1 MHKLSQGWKSEDEK
15 KTRGRI
21 FLASLS
27 ASEPRDP
34 VCGLL
39 GRVSGSRG
47 VTESLFLLSSTE
59 PLFLLSSTQ
68 PFSLLSL
75 QVLST
80 VPLSLTEPLFLCH
93 GTKVTEPLIT
103 HSHILTHICSVLCA
117 ILTFSP
123 TCAVCHSHPQLARD
137 AHHVKRRPLLKQ
149 GHWFGNPS
157 VVSELGPY
165 TLYTTILN
173 VLEIWG
179 QIAKWSN
186 RLSSYLNNILLRCY
200 SLWRGLNV
208 RELPLY

>member
-1 MHKLSQGWKSEDEK
+1 MKRKADEEF
-15 KTRGRI
+15 

-103 HSHILTHICSVLCA
+103 HSHILTHICSVPFAPTACQGRSPRQKKAAPETGTLIWKSLCSQRARA
-117 ILTFSP
+117 IHF
-123 TCAVCHSHPQLARD
+123 VHNN
-137 AHHVKRRPLLKQ
+137 LKC
-149 GHWFGNPS
+149 S
-157 VVSELGPY
+157 
-165 TLYTTILN
+165 
-173 VLEIWG
+173 
-179 QIAKWSN
+179 
-186 RLSSYLNNILLRCY
+186 
-200 SLWRGLNV
+200 
-208 RELPLY
+208 

>member
-1 MHKLSQGWKSEDEK
+1 MKRKPEEEF
-15 KTRGRI
+15 

-103 HSHILTHICSVLCA
+103 HSHILAHICSVPFAPTACQGRSPRQKKAAPETGTLIWKSLCSQRARA
-117 ILTFSP
+117 IHFE
-123 TCAVCHSHPQLARD
+123 HNN
-137 AHHVKRRPLLKQ
+137 LKC
-149 GHWFGNPS
+149 
-157 VVSELGPY
+157 
-165 TLYTTILN
+165 T
-173 VLEIWG
+173 
-179 QIAKWSN
+179 
-186 RLSSYLNNILLRCY
+186 
-200 SLWRGLNV
+200 
-208 RELPLY
+208 

>member
-1 MHKLSQGWKSEDEK
+1 MKRKPDEE
-15 KTRGRI
+15 I

-47 VTESLFLLSSTE
+47 VTESLFLLSFTE
-59 PLFLLSSTQ
+59 PLFLLSSTLSSTQ
-68 PFSLLSL
+68 PLFLLSL

-80 VPLSLTEPLFLCH
+80 VLLSLTEPLFLCH

-149 GHWFGNPS
+149 GHWFGNAS
-157 VVSELGPY
+157 VVSDLGPY
-165 TLYTTILN
+165 TLYTAILT

-186 RLSSYLNNILLRCY
+186 RLSSYLNSILFRCN
-200 SLWRGLNV
+200 SIWRRLNV
-208 RELPLY
+208 RELPFK

>member
-1 MHKLSQGWKSEDEK
+1 MKRKPEEEF
-15 KTRGRI
+15 

-103 HSHILTHICSVLCA
+103 HSHILTHICSVPFAPTACQGRSPRQKKAAPETGTPIWKSLCSQRARA
-117 ILTFSP
+117 IHF
-123 TCAVCHSHPQLARD
+123 VHNN
-137 AHHVKRRPLLKQ
+137 LKC
-149 GHWFGNPS
+149 S
-157 VVSELGPY
+157 
-165 TLYTTILN
+165 
-173 VLEIWG
+173 
-179 QIAKWSN
+179 
-186 RLSSYLNNILLRCY
+186 
-200 SLWRGLNV
+200 
-208 RELPLY
+208 

>member
-1 MHKLSQGWKSEDEK
+1 MKRKPEEEF
-15 KTRGRI
+15 

-34 VCGLL
+34 VCGLP

-47 VTESLFLLSSTE
+47 VTESLFLLSST
-59 PLFLLSSTQ
+59 LSSTQ
-68 PFSLLSL
+68 PLFLLSL

-149 GHWFGNPS
+149 GHRFGNPS
-157 VVSELGPY
+157 VVSELWPY
-165 TLYTTILN
+165 TLYTAILN
-173 VLEIWG
+173 VLEI
-179 QIAKWSN
+179 
-186 RLSSYLNNILLRCY
+186 
-200 SLWRGLNV
+200 
-208 RELPLY
+208 